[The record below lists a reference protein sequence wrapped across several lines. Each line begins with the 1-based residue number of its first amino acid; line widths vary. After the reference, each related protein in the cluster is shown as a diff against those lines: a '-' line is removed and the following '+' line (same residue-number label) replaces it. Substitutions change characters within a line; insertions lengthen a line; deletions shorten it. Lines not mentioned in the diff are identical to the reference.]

1 MKFSLTV
8 ALVILVILQGT
19 ESAPLVKP
27 DLSAEI
33 AKVTQ
38 YFQDMSKLFTT
49 TSTELVEK
57 VKAYEL
63 TSKAEAYLE
72 EGKALLQQLEKV
84 QEEMKPLAA
93 SIEEQLK
100 PLSASLQAHI
110 KPLAASLE
118 TQIEDLIKRVVTQT
132 KALLPP
138 Q

>member
-1 MKFSLTV
+1 MFLC
-8 ALVILVILQGT
+8 LIILLSIPSGT

-63 TSKAEAYLE
+63 TSKAEW
-72 EGKALLQQLEKV
+72 V
-84 QEEMKPLAA
+84 LAM
-93 SIEEQLK
+93 EQC
-100 PLSASLQAHI
+100 SLFCFM
-110 KPLAASLE
+110 
-118 TQIEDLIKRVVTQT
+118 
-132 KALLPP
+132 
-138 Q
+138 